1 MDDVAEKI
9 LRPTCQFTLPHNIM
23 GTPAISLPLAVNSAG
38 LPIGIQIGMK
48 PGEEHVVLQL
58 AAALEEARPWA
69 DRVPPLHVSK

>member
-1 MDDVAEKI
+1 
-9 LRPTCQFTLPHNIM
+9 
-23 GTPAISLPLAVNSAG
+23 
-38 LPIGIQIGMK
+38 MK